1 MNNEA
6 TINRGENCN
15 KDWASFSDLSVVDKK
30 LMITHRTSVSCI
42 RMDGSKE
49 SERDKL
55 KLTFEAC
62 LDGEDVAV
70 FRTWQLCVLVF

>member
-1 MNNEA
+1 
-6 TINRGENCN
+6 
-15 KDWASFSDLSVVDKK
+15 
-30 LMITHRTSVSCI
+30 MITHRTSVSCMW
-42 RMDGSKE
+42 MDECKE

-70 FRTWQLCVLVF
+70 FRMWQLCVLMFEVKCNQVDIYEGYD